1 MFYPL
6 LIAFSAGFFSLF
18 SVRIMFFKDESTY
31 SAIFSVLIA
40 LIIIA
45 CLGIYY
51 RSRSQTDL
59 RKAGDNIYYLGLLF
73 TLLSLCFALVQLF
86 LLQQDNDELRRRTHE
101 LIGNFGIAL
110 ISTMVGILGHI
121 LFQDLSYE
129 RNDRQPERQFGEAL
143 PSVSESVLTLRQ
155 KLREAV
161 DAFSHFTR
169 ITQSQAEQ
177 VKVHSE
183 QLISEFN
190 ARMSTEAERGLSEV
204 MVSWRK
210 SLQSITAESNESVQS
225 MRGKLRGIVSET
237 AVLSTKIVDTNRD
250 IKLLTGSLDAVK
262 KSTESVTA
270 STTEAMSRLDDLAS
284 AASRASEMLTS
295 HTTEFLH
302 QLTQYEASVVTFTKS
317 SRDQLEQDGAR
328 WLKSVTTITEI
339 TEARLQKA
347 IGNAEAVGALGEAI
361 SKEAD
366 QSLAVIQKMRESL
379 AAVSVTREQRRSIST
394 SRTRWGIGII
404 WNKMKR
410 LARRI

>member
-1 MFYPL
+1 
-6 LIAFSAGFFSLF
+6 
-18 SVRIMFFKDESTY
+18 MFFKDESTY

-45 CLGIYY
+45 CFGIYY

-59 RKAGDNIYYLGLLF
+59 RRAGDNIYYLGLLF

-86 LLQQDNDELRRRTHE
+86 LLQQDNDELRRRTHD

-110 ISTMVGILGHI
+110 ISTMVGILGRI
-121 LFQDLSYE
+121 LFQYLSYE
-129 RNDRQPERQFGEAL
+129 RNDKQPDRQFGEAL

-210 SLQSITAESNESVQS
+210 SLESITTESNEVMQS
-225 MRGKLRGIVSET
+225 MRGQLRGVVSET
-237 AVLSTKIVDTNRD
+237 ATLSTRIIDTNQA
-250 IKLLTGSLDAVK
+250 INSLTDGLESVE
-262 KSTESVTA
+262 KSTQSVAA
-270 STTEAMSRLDDLAS
+270 STSAATSRLDDLAG
-284 AASRASEMLTS
+284 AASRASEMLAS
-295 HTTEFLH
+295 HTTKFLH
-302 QLTQYEASVVTFTKS
+302 QLTQYETSVITFTKS

-347 IGNAEAVGALGEAI
+347 IGNAEAVRTLGEAI

-379 AAVSVTREQRRSIST
+379 ADVSVAREQHRSISS
-394 SRTRWGIGII
+394 SRTKWGTGVI

-410 LARRI
+410 LARRG